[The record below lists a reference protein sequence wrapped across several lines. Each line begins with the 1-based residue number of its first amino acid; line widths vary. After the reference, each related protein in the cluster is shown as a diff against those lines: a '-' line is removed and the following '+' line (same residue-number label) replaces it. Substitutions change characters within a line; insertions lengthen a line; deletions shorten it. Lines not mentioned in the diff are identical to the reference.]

1 MNKLK
6 VITTALL
13 VASAGTLA
21 GTPAN
26 AGSRYRDYR
35 PYEDLYRVAGVD
47 GSSRVQIHARPNGY
61 SAHIGSLPFNARYL
75 VKTGSR
81 HRGRWIRI
89 NYRGL
94 SGWVRRV
101 KLARDL
107 GGRTFF
113 RVTGLGR
120 YGKLEIHARPRS
132 RSWVRG
138 YIPNNAR
145 FIVDLGKCRGNWCK
159 IAYRGTRGWVKKHCL
174 ISMRRTDPPWRYD
187 RFRDWRRYDDRLSRY
202 RYRRYRS
209 DRWAG
214 RWDYPGRR
222 SYYHTIYRSQ
232 DRYYD

>member
-1 MNKLK
+1 MNKSR
-6 VITTALL
+6 VITAAAFMTTVGAL
-13 VASAGTLA
+13 AST
-21 GTPAN
+21 TAN
-26 AGSRYRDYR
+26 AGSRYHDYR
-35 PYEDLYRVAGVD
+35 YYDDLYRVVGVD
-47 GSSRVQIHARPNGY
+47 GSSRVQMHARPRSY
-61 SAHIGSLPFNARYL
+61 SAHVGSLPFNARYL

-94 SGWVRRV
+94 SGWVRRT

-107 GGRTFF
+107 GGRTYF

-120 YGKLEIHARPRS
+120 YGKLEIHARPHW

-138 YIPNNAR
+138 YIPNHAR
-145 FIVDLGKCRGNWCK
+145 FIVDLGKCRGTWCK

-174 ISMRRTDPPWRYD
+174 ISMRRTDPPWRRD
-187 RFRDWRRYDDRLSRY
+187 RYRDLGRYDSRLSRY
-202 RYRRYRS
+202 QYWRNRT

-222 SYYHTIYRSQ
+222 SYYRTIYRSQ